1 MPAMGGS
8 VGMTSAE
15 ERLDSYFAACRA
27 RVTSFAA
34 RHFGIAGTLRLH
46 SVAVGLDML
55 RAPFNVLLVG
65 PAFFIRLAAM
75 TCRALGL
82 HGVAAWL
89 ARRRLFIET
98 RLSRRIAELIL
109 VELMALEEAAE
120 DDPKS
125 SAERVEA
132 VLAEYVAARHA
143 VAELAAGAVAL
154 IVGLATLGSITPSAI
169 SLGPTLAREYAAAD
183 AIAGFWAGP
192 WAGSIYYS
200 LWPTQATWPE
210 TIAVT
215 LGVMVVFALA
225 TTFMGIITDP
235 VQQALGLH
243 ERRLHRLIDT
253 AERVAKGEADA
264 RLELPDPYVARMADL
279 FDGVNIAFRMLR

>member
-1 MPAMGGS
+1 MSM
-8 VGMTSAE
+8 AE
-15 ERLDSYFAACRA
+15 GRLDRYFAACRA
-27 RVTSFAA
+27 RVPSFAD
-34 RHFGIAGTLRLH
+34 RHFSIAGTMRLH
-46 SVAVGLDML
+46 AVAIGLDLL

-75 TCRALGL
+75 ACRALGL
-82 HGVAAWL
+82 NRAAGWL
-89 ARRRLFIET
+89 ARRRLFVET

-125 SAERVEA
+125 WAERVES

-143 VAELAAGAVAL
+143 VAELAAGMVAL

-183 AIAGFWAGP
+183 AIAAFWAGP
-192 WAGSIYYS
+192 WAGSLYYS

-215 LGVMVVFALA
+215 MGVMVVFALA
-225 TTFMGIITDP
+225 ATFMGIVTDP

-243 ERRLHRLIDT
+243 ERRLRRLIDT
-253 AERVAKGEADA
+253 AERVARGEANA

-279 FDGVNIAFRMLR
+279 FDGVNIALRMLR